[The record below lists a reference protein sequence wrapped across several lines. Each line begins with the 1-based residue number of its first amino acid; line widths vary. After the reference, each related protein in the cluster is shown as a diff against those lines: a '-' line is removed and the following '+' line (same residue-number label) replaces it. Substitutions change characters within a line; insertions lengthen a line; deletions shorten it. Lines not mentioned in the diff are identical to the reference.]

1 MISALFLLEQGL
13 GRSRSFSC
21 HSDSGGPFVAALH
34 VLDAVVNVCPHVQ
47 HGDHYVSHAQ
57 PNLKGALT
65 HD

>member
-1 MISALFLLEQGL
+1 MSALFLRKHCLGQ
-13 GRSRSFSC
+13 GRSLSC
-21 HSDSGGPFVAALH
+21 HTNHSGPFVAALH